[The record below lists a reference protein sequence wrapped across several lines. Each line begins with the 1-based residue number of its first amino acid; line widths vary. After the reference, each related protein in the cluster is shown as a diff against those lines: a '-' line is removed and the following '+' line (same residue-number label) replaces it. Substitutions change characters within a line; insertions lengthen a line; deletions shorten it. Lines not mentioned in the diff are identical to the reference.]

1 MKKYYIGLS
10 VTYHDPA
17 LAIIDE
23 QGNVLFAEATERF
36 LQNKRALNCPPDS
49 LLRLPELLAEYC
61 PNPREFVIAINWRKH
76 RTWYEQAVSKLGVLS
91 AAGLLKTG
99 IKKLRSPLE
108 NYQLHHMI
116 ACQRYSIAQAGLN
129 LVRIIHERYPGSAI
143 RCADFDHHLTHAATA
158 CYSSPFSD
166 AACAVIDSF
175 GERGALAF
183 YRFNRRRLQLL
194 HENRGTGSLG
204 FLYMKITE
212 LCGFDWLKGEEWK
225 VMGLAPYGKLNP
237 ELYELL
243 DSIVRI
249 DGFNCRHNA
258 PQLFKKIA
266 ALQQFKRRKDEP
278 ITNAADVAYTGQTV
292 FADKL
297 GELLRHLHAVTGFEQ
312 LALGG
317 GCALNSSFNGQITA
331 ATPFKQVHIPSAPA
345 DDGTAL
351 GTAWLA
357 LYRDRPDEAVEAQ
370 ALSPYL
376 GSELSKESVERLRRY
391 QSGLHISHCPDDI
404 CNITA
409 RLLADGKLIGWVQ
422 GRAEFGPRALGNR
435 SILADPRDAAM
446 QDKINRTIKFR
457 ESFRPFAPSVLE
469 EYAGDYFENCQP
481 SPYMDKTLRI
491 RPEMQGRIAAVC
503 HIDGTGRLQ
512 TVNKEWNPRFHEL
525 LSRFY
530 QITQIPLLLNT
541 SFNIMGKPLVHSVED
556 TLAVFMTG
564 GLDALVIGDYLIVKE
579 ADTDKSAWPSSSCT
593 VRISSPPSSK
603 CVANE
608 CRNVCGVTALV
619 NPASRTACSCT

>member
-1 MKKYYIGLS
+1 MKTYYIGLS

-36 LQNKRALNCPPDS
+36 LQHKRALNCPPDT
-49 LLRLPELLAEYC
+49 LLRLPELLADYC

-76 RTWYEQAVSKLGVLS
+76 RPWYDQIVYTLGVLS
-91 AAGLLKTG
+91 ADGLLKTG
-99 IKKLRSPLE
+99 IKRLRSPLR

-116 ACQRYSIAQAGLN
+116 ACQRYSIEQAGLN
-129 LVRIIHERYPGSAI
+129 LVRIIHERCPNTEI
-143 RCADFDHHLTHAATA
+143 RFADFDHHLTHAATA
-158 CYSSPFSD
+158 CYSSPFEN

-183 YRFNRRRLQLL
+183 YRFDRRRLTRL

-212 LCGFDWLKGEEWK
+212 LCGFDWLHGEEWK

-237 ELYELL
+237 ELYGLL
-243 DSIVRI
+243 SDLVRI
-249 DGFNCRHNA
+249 DGFHCRHNP

-266 ALQQFKRRKDEP
+266 ALEQFKRSKDEP
-278 ITNAADVAYTGQTV
+278 ISNAADFAYTGQTV
-292 FADKL
+292 FAEKL
-297 GELLRHLHAVTGFEQ
+297 AELLRHLHKVTGYEQ
-312 LALGG
+312 LALAG
-317 GCALNSSFNGQITA
+317 GCALNSAFNGQITA
-331 ATPFKQVHIPSAPA
+331 MTPFQQVHIPSAPA

-351 GTAWLA
+351 GAAWLA
-357 LYRDRPDEAVEAQ
+357 LLGDQPDARIKTKT
-370 ALSPYL
+370 LSPYL
-376 GSELSKESVERLRRY
+376 GMQMPQESVERLLRY
-391 QSGLHISHCPDDI
+391 QSGLNIRHCPDDI
-404 CNITA
+404 CALTA
-409 RLLADGKLIGWVQ
+409 RLLADGKLVGWVQ

-457 ESFRPFAPSVLE
+457 ESFRPFAPSILE
-469 EYAGDYFENCQP
+469 EYADDYFENCQP

-491 RPEMQGRIAAVC
+491 KPEMQQRIAAVC

-512 TVNKEWNPRFHEL
+512 TVNKDWNPCFHEL

-530 QITQIPLLLNT
+530 RITQVPVLLNT
-541 SFNIMGKPLVHSVED
+541 SFNVMGKPLVHSLED
-556 TLAVFMTG
+556 ALAVFMTG
-564 GLDALVIGDYLIVKE
+564 GLDALVVGDYLILKE
-579 ADTDKSAWPSSSCT
+579 PDSNQSA
-593 VRISSPPSSK
+593 
-603 CVANE
+603 
-608 CRNVCGVTALV
+608 
-619 NPASRTACSCT
+619 